1 VLRVERDQMIGAL
14 APDRP
19 DQAFN
24 ISALPGRA
32 KRGEPDEIFG
42 RRAPR
47 ECFVDLAR
55 QTLRRWVLG
64 HHKPQQLP
72 PSMAKNKKYEQ
83 PPKGTRRNDN
93 EINRCNLLQVIA
105 KEILPSQRNFA
116 AISQP
121 KRAVLVSC
129 PRHASFRPCGLTRRR
144 LDSCRSRGQSPR
156 ILRRWRSL

>member
-1 VLRVERDQMIGAL
+1 MMLRVERDQMISAL

-42 RRAPR
+42 RRVPR

-72 PSMAKNKKYEQ
+72 PSMAKNKKYE
-83 PPKGTRRNDN
+83 
-93 EINRCNLLQVIA
+93 
-105 KEILPSQRNFA
+105 
-116 AISQP
+116 
-121 KRAVLVSC
+121 
-129 PRHASFRPCGLTRRR
+129 
-144 LDSCRSRGQSPR
+144 
-156 ILRRWRSL
+156 